1 MLAGE
6 GYGFPADARNAKKK
20 CQLSEWELL
29 TSRQLV
35 HRVSLV
41 CYETKTITFLP
52 VQSCAYSVHTL
63 VIREDIRLQV
73 QGCRRRGRGSRHPND
88 AHDACSWVGPF
99 IAHSCEL
106 AKN

>member
-35 HRVSLV
+35 HRPSPSYLCKAVPIQCIL
-41 CYETKTITFLP
+41 L
-52 VQSCAYSVHTL
+52 
-63 VIREDIRLQV
+63 
-73 QGCRRRGRGSRHPND
+73 
-88 AHDACSWVGPF
+88 
-99 IAHSCEL
+99 
-106 AKN
+106 